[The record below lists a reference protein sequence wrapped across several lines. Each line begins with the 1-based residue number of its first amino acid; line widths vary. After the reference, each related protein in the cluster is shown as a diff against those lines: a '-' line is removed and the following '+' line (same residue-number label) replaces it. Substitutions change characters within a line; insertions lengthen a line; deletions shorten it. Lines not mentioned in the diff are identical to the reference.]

1 MELDGTQFDSLM
13 NRGECYVV
21 PAAWLYENFNHPR
34 LVIIDCRFSLAAPHQ
49 GRQRYEAGHIPGAY
63 FLDLNRDLSGPVQRH
78 GGRHPLP
85 DPIELAKTLS
95 CFGINS
101 GNGQEPSWVVVYD
114 DSRFA
119 FAARLWW
126 LLRYMGHDQVAVLD
140 GGLSAWQQAGYPLTS
155 DIPPPGVGQFVCRLR
170 TDRVVDIEAVKQRQ
184 GLPSVVLI
192 DSREGERYRGERE
205 PIDPIAGHIP
215 GAVNYPWQDVTNAQ
229 GFVRSIAEQQQ
240 RWASLPQ
247 HEERIVYC
255 GSGVTAC
262 VNLLSLEMAGISHSQ
277 LYVGSWSDW
286 CSYQSGIEST
296 AR

>member
-1 MELDGTQFDSLM
+1 MELDGTQFNSVM
-13 NRGECYVV
+13 ARGECYVV
-21 PAAWLYENFNHPR
+21 PATWLHENLNNPR
-34 LVIIDCRFSLAAPHQ
+34 LVVIDCRFSLADPQQ
-49 GRQRYEAGHIPGAY
+49 GRQQYEAAHIPGAY
-63 FLDLNRDLSGPVQRH
+63 FLDLNQDLSSPVQLH

-95 CFGINS
+95 CFGIRS
-101 GNGQEPSWVVVYD
+101 GNGQEPSWVVAYD

-140 GGLSAWQQAGYPLTS
+140 GGLSAWRQAGYALTS
-155 DIPPPGVGQFVCRLR
+155 DMSLPRAGQFVPRLR
-170 TDRVVDIEAVKQRQ
+170 TNWVVDIESVKQRKDS
-184 GLPSVVLI
+184 PSVVLI
-192 DSREGERYRGERE
+192 DSREGDRYRGERE

-215 GAVNYPWQDVTNAQ
+215 GAVNYPWQDVTDAQ
-229 GFVRSIAEQQQ
+229 GYVRPASEQQQ

-286 CSYQSGIEST
+286 CSYHV
-296 AR
+296 